1 MATAMAVFTEKIIRR
16 KWGNE
21 LKRKLVV
28 KTLALLL
35 TGVMVMEIPMQS
47 YAAEA
52 AAVTQEASADG
63 AAVTEE
69 TETSTD
75 TETSADPEVPADPET
90 PAAPEAPADTK
101 KK

>member
-1 MATAMAVFTEKIIRR
+1 MK
-16 KWGNE
+16 K
-21 LKRKLVV
+21 KLVV

-52 AAVTQEASADG
+52 AAVTQEASTDG

-75 TETSADPEVPADPET
+75 TETSADT
-90 PAAPEAPADTK
+90 EAPADTETPADSEHRQIQRR
-101 KK
+101 

>member
-63 AAVTEE
+63 AESSEVTEE
-69 TETSTD
+69 PVVE
-75 TETSADPEVPADPET
+75 E
-90 PAAPEAPADTK
+90 PAAEEPMAEEPTAEEPAA
-101 KK
+101 